1 MDMEATVWEDLG
13 MAWDIAGM
21 AILLT
26 TLPPMDTAMVTSM
39 AMVTAMVTARGRP
52 IMTWW
57 LRTE

>member
-1 MDMEATVWEDLG
+1 
-13 MAWDIAGM
+13 M

-26 TLPPMDTAMVTSM
+26 TLPHMDTAMDMAMVTST

-52 IMTWW
+52 IMIW

>member
-1 MDMEATVWEDLG
+1 
-13 MAWDIAGM
+13 M

-26 TLPPMDTAMVTSM
+26 TLPHMDTAMDMAMVIST

-52 IMTWW
+52 IMTW